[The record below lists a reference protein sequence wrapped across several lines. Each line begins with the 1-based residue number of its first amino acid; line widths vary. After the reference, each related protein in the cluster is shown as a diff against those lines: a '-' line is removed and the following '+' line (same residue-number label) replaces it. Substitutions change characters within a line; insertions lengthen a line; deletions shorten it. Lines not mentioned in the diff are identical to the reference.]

1 MAATRMGA
9 PPDAGQI
16 FETGVDLVGLFVHS
30 EWEGLK
36 ISDIKESSWN
46 DESCHENA
54 WFLGP

>member
-1 MAATRMGA
+1 MPRNLIMAATRMGA

-36 ISDIKESSWN
+36 ISDIKESS
-46 DESCHENA
+46 
-54 WFLGP
+54 